1 MMCRRRSG
9 LIVGKL
15 FAVPEE
21 GGRKEKKEVYGIFVF
36 CLPPSFPLGNKNGKL
51 KSEEQGEREREEKGF
66 LSFFFLF
73 LSENDSGEILDGG
86 YYFLSSA
93 FIQCPPPPFMTEM
106 MQ

>member
-21 GGRKEKKEVYGIFVF
+21 GERKEKKEVYGIFVF

-66 LSFFFLF
+66 LSFFLF
-73 LSENDSGEILDGG
+73 LKMTRGKYWTGVIIS
-86 YYFLSSA
+86 
-93 FIQCPPPPFMTEM
+93 CPPPSYTVHPLLL
-106 MQ
+106 